1 LQYLGEK
8 KKRQS
13 FSTKLVYPKKNVIDV
28 TEKSIVKSTISVKEL
43 PMLAAE
49 PAPLGLIGLAVAAL
63 VLGSTDLG
71 LTSHAAKSLM
81 IPWVLFFGATAQLI
95 AGTME
100 FKRNNIFGATVFTT
114 YSMTMYAIA
123 LTLFITIFTDVEFD
137 IAHYGFGLI
146 AILAFSLI
154 ATVASLM
161 TNKMLF
167 SILIFV
173 DLAVIA
179 LILHYLFGTTAFP
192 AGVFLLLTSISSFYT
207 AMAIFLNNM
216 AGKTILPLGKAIWNP
231 S

>member
-1 LQYLGEK
+1 MIYMAEK
-8 KKRQS
+8 
-13 FSTKLVYPKKNVIDV
+13 N
-28 TEKSIVKSTISVKEL
+28 IVKSEITVKEL

-49 PAPLGLIGLAVAAL
+49 SAPLGLIGLAVATL
-63 VLGSTDLG
+63 VLASTDLG
-71 LTSHAAKSLM
+71 RTSHTAKSLM

-123 LTLFITIFTDVEFD
+123 LTLFITIFTGVEFD

-154 ATVASLM
+154 VTVASLM

-167 SILIFV
+167 IILLFV

-179 LILHYLFGTTAFP
+179 LILHYLCGTTAFP
-192 AGVFLLLTSISSFYT
+192 AGVFLLFTAISSFYT
-207 AMAIFLNNM
+207 AMAILLNNM
-216 AGKTILPLGKAIWNP
+216 AGKTILPLGKAIWSP

>member
-1 LQYLGEK
+1 MIYMAEK
-8 KKRQS
+8 
-13 FSTKLVYPKKNVIDV
+13 N
-28 TEKSIVKSTISVKEL
+28 IVKSEITVKEL

-49 PAPLGLIGLAVAAL
+49 SAPLGLIGLAVATL
-63 VLGSTDLG
+63 VLASTDLG
-71 LTSHAAKSLM
+71 LTSHTAKSLM

-123 LTLFITIFTDVEFD
+123 LTLFITIFTGVEFD

-167 SILIFV
+167 ITLIFV
-173 DLAVIA
+173 DLAVTA
-179 LILHYLFGTTAFP
+179 LILHYLCGTTAFP
-192 AGVFLLLTSISSFYT
+192 AGVFLLCTSISSFYT
-207 AMAIFLNNM
+207 AMAILLNNM
-216 AGKTILPLGKAIWNP
+216 AGKTILPLGKAIWSP

>member
-1 LQYLGEK
+1 MIAVAEK
-8 KKRQS
+8 
-13 FSTKLVYPKKNVIDV
+13 N
-28 TEKSIVKSTISVKEL
+28 IVKSMITVKEL

-71 LTSHAAKSLM
+71 LTSHTAKSLM

-100 FKRNNIFGATVFTT
+100 FKRNNIFGATVFTS

-167 SILIFV
+167 TILIFV

-207 AMAIFLNNM
+207 AMAILLNNM
-216 AGKTILPLGKAIWNP
+216 AGKTILPLGSAIWNP
-231 S
+231 SLQLIS